1 MRRTVR
7 GVMAVALVLPIVGC
21 ASSGTAGGGS
31 SDDITRED
39 LETVSA
45 DNAMEVVS
53 LMRPRWLRARPAR
66 TINDPTPV
74 VGVVIDGRP
83 RGSLDDLAQIRRE
96 NIQRISFMSA
106 SDATIRYGTGFT
118 GGAIV
123 VTTRSAGPGG

>member
-1 MRRTVR
+1 MRTT
-7 GVMAVALVLPIVGC
+7 AVGLLTLALVLPTTGC
-21 ASSGTAGGGS
+21 ASSGTSGGGS

-96 NIQRISFMSA
+96 NIERISFMSA

-118 GGAIV
+118 GGAVV
-123 VTTRSAGPGG
+123 VTTRAGGPG

>member
-1 MRRTVR
+1 MRKTAR
-7 GVMAVALVLPIVGC
+7 GLMTLALVLPLAGC
-21 ASSGTAGGGS
+21 ASSGTGGGGS

-66 TINDPTPV
+66 TISDPTPV

-96 NIQRISFMSA
+96 NIERISFMSA

-118 GGAIV
+118 GGAVV
-123 VTTRSAGPGG
+123 VTTRAGGPG